1 MHENGLK
8 QQTMRAPFFVSPTH
22 PKPMAGRGRCM
33 LALSLALLTLFAI
46 ISSNLH
52 HHSDLA
58 EHPDCVV
65 CDFTHHAK
73 TTALTSP
80 TPGAVILLFLSVL
93 FTPPLL
99 TAPLARTSLLLPS
112 RAPPALTSAT
122 I

>member
-1 MHENGLK
+1 MKARFFLSPMHP
-8 QQTMRAPFFVSPTH
+8 R
-22 PKPMAGRGRCM
+22 PMAKRARCL

-52 HHSDLA
+52 HHNDLA

-80 TPGAVILLFLSVL
+80 TPGAVILLFLSVV
-93 FTPPLL
+93 FTLPLL
-99 TAPLARTSLLLPS
+99 TAPLVRTSLLLPS
-112 RAPPALTSAT
+112 RAPPR
-122 I
+122 